1 MDSDIEIYI
10 HATLQRGL
18 PLCNSCTFSAW
29 APTTTHYSPNSA
41 LELVRLMQTCR
52 SIYYLVLASCFSLH
66 RLLST
71 FFGDATQV
79 DAFRAMQGRTGT
91 IVSGSTVLQFFN
103 RRTWEGSDLD
113 VYVDRPGAALAAF
126 FIVETGYT
134 FNPRKSQEKTVS
146 AQLVQSIKDRAP
158 SYLGRG
164 IADVLDF
171 HKGDKKIQLIV
182 AATTPMEIILS
193 FHSTCVMNIIT
204 HDRAITLY
212 PESTFRT
219 KQALIVETVGTR
231 QEAGRQKYIDRG
243 WTMMPSPCLD
253 NANELGVRM
262 PRSFDDKFTWTIP
275 LPPLFS
281 IDSDTKDL
289 GPIASF
295 QLECSR
301 GTTSMSWKSRPCS
314 PSDTGSEDMS
324 STAHEIATLR
334 RQMLHITK
342 SLRRRNR
349 GRGRKHDDTFD
360 IDMELNSD
368 GASDADA
375 GQRVRWAG
383 KRKVSPKAAPS
394 AKRTRTRRNSNS
406 RSPCWRSTSRSANCI
421 IQSDAEDGGVGAGS
435 GAGDLLDDWDLGTP
449 FTRRVQALRDQKGTP
464 DSVQTPRRARDHSS
478 SPTRRFA
485 RIRSPSSPQ
494 LLSMNRSPLFSPSP
508 SLSLSPP
515 SHPANDRGVRE
526 GAGSGAVA
534 TYLSRSQLNGGESS
548 LAGPSRVRRQSS
560 LRYREGYGDF
570 QAGFTGSGMNYGVGR
585 GKTGYALR
593 FEGFH
598 TPKK

>member
-1 MDSDIEIYI
+1 MDPAHND
-10 HATLQRGL
+10 AL
-18 PLCNSCTFSAW
+18 FSQL
-29 APTTTHYSPNSA
+29 SA

-52 SIYYLVLASCFSLH
+52 SVYHLVLASCFSLH
-66 RLLST
+66 RLLSP

-91 IVSGSTVLQFFN
+91 IVSGSTALQFFN
-103 RRTWEGSDLD
+103 RRIWEGSDLD
-113 VYVDRPGAALAAF
+113 VYVDRPGAALAAI
-126 FIVETGYT
+126 FIVDTGYT

-146 AQLVQSIKDRAP
+146 AQLVQSIKDRPP

-182 AATTPMEIILS
+182 ATTTPMEIILS

-204 HDRAITLY
+204 HDRAIALY

-219 KQALIVETVGTR
+219 KEALIVETVGAG
-231 QEAGRQKYIDRG
+231 QVAGRQKYIDRG
-243 WTMMPSPCLD
+243 WTMRPSPYLD
-253 NANELGVRM
+253 DTHELGVRM

-281 IDSDTKDL
+281 IDSGTKDL
-289 GPIASF
+289 GPITSF

-301 GTTSMSWKSRPCS
+301 GTTSMSWKSRLDS
-314 PSDTGSEDMS
+314 PSDTGLEDTS
-324 STAHEIATLR
+324 SSAHEIATLR
-334 RQMLHITK
+334 RQMSHITK
-342 SLRRRNR
+342 SLRRRSR
-349 GRGRKHDDTFD
+349 GRGCKHDVTFD
-360 IDMELNSD
+360 IDMELDSD

-383 KRKVSPKAAPS
+383 KRKGSPKAAPS
-394 AKRTRTRRNSNS
+394 AKRTRTRRDSNS
-406 RSPCWRSTSRSANCI
+406 RIPCWRSTSRSANCI
-421 IQSDAEDGGVGAGS
+421 TGSDAEDGGVSAGA
-435 GAGDLLDDWDLGTP
+435 GAGDLLDDWDLSAP
-449 FTRRVQALRDQKGTP
+449 FARRVQASRDQEGTP
-464 DSVQTPRRARDHSS
+464 DSVQTPRRARGHSA
-478 SPTRRFA
+478 SPTRRFS

-494 LLSMNRSPLFSPSP
+494 GLSTNRSPLFSPSS

-515 SHPANDRGVRE
+515 SPANDRGVHE
-526 GAGSGAVA
+526 EAGSGAVV
-534 TYLSRSQLNGGESS
+534 TYLFRGQLNGGESS
-548 LAGPSRVRRQSS
+548 LAGPLRARRPSP

-570 QAGFTGSGMNYGVGR
+570 QAGFTGSGTNYGVGR
-585 GKTGYALR
+585 RQTGHALR